1 MRLHPAA
8 LPLAI
13 LLSAVAPRPASAFC
27 GFYVGGAGAKLFNNA
42 TMVVLMR
49 EGTRTVLSMQNNYQ
63 GPPERFAMV
72 VPVPVVLQK
81 ENVRTLPRAI
91 FDRVDQLAAPRL
103 VEYWEQ
109 DPCAPQV
116 MERTMAAP
124 AAAAPRRAKGG
135 AAVADDL
142 GVKIEAQFVV
152 GEYEVVILSAE
163 DSLGLDTWL
172 RREKYAIP
180 EGAEAALRPY
190 VAAGMKFFVAKVDPE
205 KVRFENGMATLSP
218 LRFHYDSDG
227 FSLPV
232 RLGLLNSGGTQD
244 LVVHI
249 LGRERYEVKS
259 KKNVTIPTN
268 LEVDEQARD
277 EFPALY
283 AALFDKTIEVNRG
296 AAVTEYAWAA
306 TSCDPCPTPPLDGS
320 DFATLGGDALP
331 SAEPPPSGPAQGPM
345 RGRRWRPSPAM
356 GFTLTR
362 LHLRYGKDGLPD
374 DLVFTSAKP
383 ITGGR
388 EVWKEGR
395 LEHGAESGGYNNFQG
410 RYVIRHPW
418 KGPVLCTEPRYG
430 TWGGPPGGG
439 EPKAKPAR
447 DLAFAPR
454 GKIQLASFVRED
466 VPEINLLGHPSS
478 PISRSPSAG
487 SGAPATSTGGAKG
500 CGGCATGG
508 EGKASSVLLFALG
521 ALLIGRRR
529 RA

>member
-1 MRLHPAA
+1 MRPRRAA
-8 LPLAI
+8 LPLA
-13 LLSAVAPRPASAFC
+13 LLLAALTPRPASAFC
-27 GFYVGGAGAKLFNNA
+27 GFYVGGAGSRLFNNA

-81 ENVRTLPRAI
+81 ENVRTLPRAV

-109 DPCAPQV
+109 DPCAQPPPPSA
-116 MERTMAAP
+116 MAAHAR
-124 AAAAPRRAKGG
+124 AARGAGRAKVSDGP
-135 AAVADDL
+135 DDL
-142 GVKIEAQFVV
+142 GVTVEAEFAV
-152 GEYEVVILSAE
+152 GEYEVVILGAE

-190 VAAGMKFFVAKVDPE
+190 VAAGMKFFVAKVDPG

-218 LRFHYDSDG
+218 LRFHYDSES

-232 RLGLLNSGGTQD
+232 RLGLLNSNGVQD

-249 LGRERYEVKS
+249 LGRDRYEVRN

-268 LEVDEQARD
+268 LEVDERARD
-277 EFPALY
+277 QFPALY
-283 AALFDKTIEVNRG
+283 AALFDRTLEASPG

-306 TSCDPCPTPPLDGS
+306 TTCDPCPTPPLDGT
-320 DFATLGGDALP
+320 DFATLGGDVLP
-331 SAEPPPSGPAQGPM
+331 NADPQSPPAPVPGRPM
-345 RGRRWRPSPAM
+345 GRRWRGSPAM
-356 GFTLTR
+356 GYTLTR

-374 DLVFTSAKP
+374 DLVFTKAEP
-383 ITGGR
+383 IWGGR
-388 EVWKEGR
+388 EVWKDGR
-395 LEHGAESGGYNNFQG
+395 LEHGAQTNAGFNNFQG

-418 KGPVLCTEPRYG
+418 QGPVTCAEPHRG
-430 TWGGPPGGG
+430 IWGGPPGRGQ
-439 EPKAKPAR
+439 PQATAAR

-454 GKIQLASFVRED
+454 GKIELASFVREE
-466 VPEINLLGHPSS
+466 VPEINLVGKVE
-478 PISRSPSAG
+478 PIPGTG
-487 SGAPATSTGGAKG
+487 STRAKG

-508 EGKASSVLLFALG
+508 EGKASSVVLFALG
-521 ALLIGRRR
+521 LLLLGRRR

>member
-1 MRLHPAA
+1 M
-8 LPLAI
+8 
-13 LLSAVAPRPASAFC
+13 
-27 GFYVGGAGAKLFNNA
+27 
-42 TMVVLMR
+42 
-49 EGTRTVLSMQNNYQ
+49 
-63 GPPERFAMV
+63 
-72 VPVPVVLQK
+72 
-81 ENVRTLPRAI
+81 
-91 FDRVDQLAAPRL
+91 
-103 VEYWEQ
+103 
-109 DPCAPQV
+109 
-116 MERTMAAP
+116 
-124 AAAAPRRAKGG
+124 
-135 AAVADDL
+135 
-142 GVKIEAQFVV
+142 
-152 GEYEVVILSAE
+152 VILGAE

-172 RREKYAIP
+172 RREGYAIP

-190 VAAGMKFFVAKVDPE
+190 VAQGMKFFVAKVDPA

-232 RLGLLNSGGTQD
+232 RLGLLNSAGKQD
-244 LVVHI
+244 LIVHI
-249 LGRERYEVKS
+249 LARGQRYEVKN

-268 LEVDEQARD
+268 FDVDERARAD
-277 EFPALY
+277 FPALY
-283 AALFDKTIEVNRG
+283 AALFDKTIEVNHG

-320 DFATLGGDALP
+320 DFATLGGDVLP
-331 SAEPPPSGPAQGPM
+331 GAEPAPAPPSPGGPPGPT

-362 LHLRYGKDGLPD
+362 LHMRYGKDGLPD

-388 EVWKEGR
+388 EVWKGDR

-418 KGPVLCTEPRYG
+418 QGSVLCTAPRYG
-430 TWGGPPGGG
+430 NWGGPPQGAR
-439 EPKAKPAR
+439 PKAKPAR

-466 VPEINLLGHPSS
+466 VPEINLLAGKPTPVRGPGATTPAPS
-478 PISRSPSAG
+478 
-487 SGAPATSTGGAKG
+487 AKG

-508 EGKASSVLLFALG
+508 EARASSVVLFALG
-521 ALLIGRRR
+521 LLLLGRRR